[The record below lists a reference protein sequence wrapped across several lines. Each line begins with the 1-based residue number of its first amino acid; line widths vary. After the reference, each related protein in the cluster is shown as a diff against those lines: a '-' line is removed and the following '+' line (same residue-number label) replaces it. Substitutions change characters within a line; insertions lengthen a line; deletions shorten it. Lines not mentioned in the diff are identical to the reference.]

1 MRINMNSGSQWSVLR
16 KRFARAHRCISYIWI
31 FLVIF
36 AAVSVSCSKKEP
48 AQEGAK
54 QAESL
59 FGFYLGESREE
70 LFDRAEGTVSWSRL
84 PGNKWDYRGDIFKF
98 SGPLD
103 GTEGIA
109 FLRLA
114 FFEDRLFE
122 IIVYYSDTSR
132 TMLHKLRRE
141 IEEHYGGTMTAPDGT
156 VEMAYKTYRLST
168 PEKTITLRRITKHT
182 GIELYVQYMHSE
194 LHSRLIQRKLE
205 VQSE

>member
-1 MRINMNSGSQWSVLR
+1 MF
-16 KRFARAHRCISYIWI
+16 FAI
-31 FLVIF
+31 LG
-36 AAVSVSCSKKEP
+36 AASLSCSKKET
-48 AQEGAK
+48 AKDGTRQE
-54 QAESL
+54 ESL
-59 FGFYLGESREE
+59 FGFYLGEPRDE

-114 FFEDRLFE
+114 FFENRLFE

-132 TMLHKLRRE
+132 TMLHKLKRD
-141 IEEHYGGTMTAPDGT
+141 IEDHYGGTMTAPDGT

-168 PEKTITLRRITKHT
+168 PDKTITLRRITKHT

-194 LHSRLIQRKLE
+194 LHSRLIQRKLD